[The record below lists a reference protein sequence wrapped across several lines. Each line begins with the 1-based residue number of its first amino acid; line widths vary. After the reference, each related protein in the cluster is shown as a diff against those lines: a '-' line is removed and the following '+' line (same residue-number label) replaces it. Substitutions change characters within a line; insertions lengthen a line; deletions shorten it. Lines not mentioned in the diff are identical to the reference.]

1 MKPEHNLRNN
11 FTQTGNNEVEN
22 EQNDNFN
29 QTDTI
34 VTNTEAL
41 TYDDVLKID
50 SNGKI
55 HLNERE
61 ILLDVRVGHKP
72 NTWEEIETMFQGKL
86 KLKMLRRTWISNNGN
101 LFKTTI
107 GNWQ

>member
-1 MKPEHNLRNN
+1 MNPVKLNIILGTILLRQETMKLKMNK
-11 FTQTGNNEVEN
+11 TQT
-22 EQNDNFN
+22 DA
-29 QTDTI
+29 I
-34 VTNTEAL
+34 ATNTEAL
-41 TYDDVLKID
+41 TYDEVLKID